1 MPLIGVKNKKY
12 MNILNYSWRSAP
24 ASILALDGR
33 CNLRQEEFFG
43 DIFVR
48 ICRAAE
54 RESDAAGSL

>member
-1 MPLIGVKNKKY
+1 